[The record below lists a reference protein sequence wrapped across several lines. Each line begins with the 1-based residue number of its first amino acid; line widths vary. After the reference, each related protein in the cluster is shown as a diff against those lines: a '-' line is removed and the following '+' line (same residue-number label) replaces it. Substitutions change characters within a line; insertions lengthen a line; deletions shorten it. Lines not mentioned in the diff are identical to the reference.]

1 MLIIIL
7 SGTILSVL
15 RLLQD
20 KSRVLSFFD
29 ESGTFFGSLDRKNN
43 SYDRSVYN
51 SLFNSPKNYN
61 RDVLNNQIN
70 LKDPCLNM
78 CLLGHIEEY
87 IQMLNSENSQ
97 DDDALMHR
105 FLLNIPQPVFKKA
118 KYIREA
124 NDNYNFSLSS
134 IFYMLY
140 KIHEVKREY
149 SFQHTD
155 KIDKIHDYF
164 KDIIE
169 KTHTADKL
177 VW

>member
-1 MLIIIL
+1 
-7 SGTILSVL
+7 
-15 RLLQD
+15 LLQD

-105 FLLNIPQPVFKKA
+105 FLLV
-118 KYIREA
+118 
-124 NDNYNFSLSS
+124 
-134 IFYMLY
+134 
-140 KIHEVKREY
+140 V
-149 SFQHTD
+149 
-155 KIDKIHDYF
+155 
-164 KDIIE
+164 
-169 KTHTADKL
+169 L
-177 VW
+177 VC